1 MKFNSL
7 EFSHGGPTGVRIVSD
22 TFDTLASKCSSVD
35 RGQSRS
41 VHVASAGDNL
51 GGSVCKYPGGRPRL
65 LWLRG
70 LGGDNAAISENK
82 ESGGEDQRV
91 ISGFKGRVIPP
102 GRSMAHP
109 RLKDGQRVS
118 RGRRECYDRSEGD
131 AGFSPIRRIPF
142 YFEKWKSK
150 LTFFAWHT
158 LNRVLI

>member
-1 MKFNSL
+1 MVAPL
-7 EFSHGGPTGVRIVSD
+7 ESVLVSD
-22 TFDTLASKCSSVD
+22 TFDTLASMCSSVD

-41 VHVASAGDNL
+41 VHVASAGDNS

-65 LWLRG
+65 LWLCG

-102 GRSMAHP
+102 GRSTAHP

-118 RGRRECYDRSEGD
+118 RGAQRVLWQERRWCWV
-131 AGFSPIRRIPF
+131 PHIRRIPF
-142 YFEKWKSK
+142 SFEKWNSK
-150 LTFFAWHT
+150 LTYFAWYT

>member
-1 MKFNSL
+1 MESVL
-7 EFSHGGPTGVRIVSD
+7 VSD
-22 TFDTLASKCSSVD
+22 VFDTLASMCSSVD

-41 VHVASAGDNL
+41 VHVVSAGDNL
-51 GGSVCKYPGGRPRL
+51 GGSVCKFPGGQPRL

-102 GRSMAHP
+102 GRSTAHP

-118 RGRRECYDRSEGD
+118 RGVKRVLWQERRWCW
-131 AGFSPIRRIPF
+131 GFSHQENSVF
-142 YFEKWKSK
+142 FWEMK
-150 LTFFAWHT
+150 LQVDV
-158 LNRVLI
+158 LRVTHVEQSFNLILVQS

>member
-1 MKFNSL
+1 MQCTVLRSWVKF
-7 EFSHGGPTGVRIVSD
+7 
-22 TFDTLASKCSSVD
+22 

-41 VHVASAGDNL
+41 VHVASAGDNS

-102 GRSMAHP
+102 GRSTAHP
-109 RLKDGQRVS
+109 RLKDWQRVS
-118 RGRRECYDRSEGD
+118 PCHGGRRECYDRSGGD
-131 AGFSPIRRIPF
+131 AGVSPIRRIPF
-142 YFEKWKSK
+142 SFEKWKSK
-150 LTFFAWHT
+150 LTYFAWHT
-158 LNRVLI
+158 LNWVLI

>member
-1 MKFNSL
+1 MVAPL
-7 EFSHGGPTGVRIVSD
+7 ESVLYLMHLIRSPPCVLVWTEGNQGPT
-22 TFDTLASKCSSVD
+22 T
-35 RGQSRS
+35 
-41 VHVASAGDNL
+41 VHVASAGDNS
-51 GGSVCKYPGGRPRL
+51 GGSVCKYPGGQPRL

-102 GRSMAHP
+102 GRSTAHP

-118 RGRRECYDRSEGD
+118 RGAERVLWQERRWCWV
-131 AGFSPIRRIPF
+131 SPIRRIPIS
-142 YFEKWKSK
+142 FERWKSK
-150 LTFFAWHT
+150 LTYFAWHT

>member
-1 MKFNSL
+1 MVAPL
-7 EFSHGGPTGVRIVSD
+7 ESVLVSD
-22 TFDTLASKCSSVD
+22 AFDTLASMCSSVD

-41 VHVASAGDNL
+41 VHVASAGDNS

-102 GRSMAHP
+102 GRSAAHP

-118 RGRRECYDRSEGD
+118 RGAQRVLWQERRWCWVSH
-131 AGFSPIRRIPF
+131 IRRIPF
-142 YFEKWKSK
+142 SFEKWTSK
-150 LTFFAWHT
+150 LTCFAWHT